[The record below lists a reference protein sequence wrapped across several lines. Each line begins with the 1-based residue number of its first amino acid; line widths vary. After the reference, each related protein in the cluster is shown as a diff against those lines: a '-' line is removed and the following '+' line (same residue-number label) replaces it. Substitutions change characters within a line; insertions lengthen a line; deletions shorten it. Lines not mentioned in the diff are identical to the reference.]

1 MLCISTISG
10 FVSRAIKMSGQM
22 LPMSTDLGS
31 QRFLKGKSI
40 VVIGRWILLW
50 LPGIGLGGLWFT
62 VRVDW
67 AVDAHAVLGSLNV
80 KPDLLSVL
88 RFLEV
93 VRVCPKPCDQ
103 VIRCYQELPDHEVRC
118 ALTRAKSPNSVCKDF
133 FHLFFL

>member
-1 MLCISTISG
+1 
-10 FVSRAIKMSGQM
+10 MSGQM

-80 KPDLLSVL
+80 KPDLLLSGVA
-88 RFLEV
+88 RSRSQ
-93 VRVCPKPCDQ
+93 VRPDAGQKP
-103 VIRCYQELPDHEVRC
+103 
-118 ALTRAKSPNSVCKDF
+118 
-133 FHLFFL
+133 